1 MNKTVFDIK
10 EEKAIPYYDQD
21 KSIGKTLRNGGNSR
35 GMNPLS
41 YGLKRFKNY
50 CLMLLAYITPFNAL
64 RVKMNKWKGVNV
76 GQNVYIGMFVFL
88 DNAYPEYIYIEDN
101 VAINA
106 GCMVVAHLNLKK
118 HFEPIINARVS
129 PVIIKD
135 GAMIG
140 IRSIILPGVVIGEFS
155 LVSAATVVSED
166 VEAYTL
172 VRGNPAVKISKYKK
186 RMNVEME

>member
-1 MNKTVFDIK
+1 
-10 EEKAIPYYDQD
+10 
-21 KSIGKTLRNGGNSR
+21 
-35 GMNPLS
+35 
-41 YGLKRFKNY
+41 
-50 CLMLLAYITPFNAL
+50 
-64 RVKMNKWKGVNV
+64 MNKWKGVNI
-76 GQNVYIGMFVFL
+76 GQHVYIGMFVFL

-118 HFEPIINARVS
+118 HFESIINARVS

-155 LVSAATVVSED
+155 LVSAASVVSED

-172 VRGNPAVKISKYKK
+172 VRGNPAAKISKYKK
-186 RMNVEME
+186 RMNVETE